1 MTYKVS
7 DLINISSIT
16 LADFDN
22 TRYPLIQKVD
32 AVNRAVS
39 HFQREVDYFVNALVL
54 NFTPETTPLFRG
66 FNIGDISTKIL
77 RAEYAGPNS
86 GRGRVHVPFIGSEY
100 LDKQFPYWR
109 DETGSTIREIVVNH
123 QNEGEFFVFP
133 ELRVADVDTDEIDGI
148 LMDTGSPN
156 LNILGTSGIIPE
168 DFNNYLHLTY
178 AERQPEFVIRQV
190 AGEDIIV
197 KAGQDADDNTEATLP
212 IYRDLADVLSH
223 YVAYSCL
230 NSASEIADARQAQ
243 SQLQLY
249 TEKVRQFAE
258 AKARGYVP
266 KNEIQTTLNT
276 GFTRNHTADGVG
288 YSHNRYSTRRYY

>member
-7 DLINISSIT
+7 DIIQIATIT
-16 LADFDN
+16 LADFDH

-39 HFQREVDYFVNALVL
+39 HFQREVDYFVNSLVL
-54 NFTPETTPLFRG
+54 NFTPEVTPVFRG
-66 FNIGDISTKIL
+66 FNIGDIATKIL

-86 GRGRVHVPFIGSEY
+86 GRGRINTPFIGSEY
-100 LDKQFPYWR
+100 LDKQSPYWR
-109 DETGSTIREIVVNH
+109 DDYGTSIECLVVNH
-123 QNEGEFFVFP
+123 QNESEFFSYP
-133 ELRVADVDTDEIDGI
+133 QLRVADVDTNDIDGI

-156 LNILGTSGIIPE
+156 LNILGTSGIVP
-168 DFNNYLHLTY
+168 DNYNNYLYLTY
-178 AERQPEFVIRQV
+178 AERQPEFVIRAV

-197 KAGQDADDNTEATLP
+197 KVGQDADDDTEATLP
-212 IYRDLADVLSH
+212 IYRDLADMLAH

-230 NSASEIADARQAQ
+230 NSASEVADARQAQ

-249 TEKVRQFAE
+249 TDKLRQIAA
-258 AKARGYVP
+258 AKARGYAGE
-266 KNEIQTTLNT
+266 NEIQVTLNT
-276 GFTRNHTADGVG
+276 GFTRNHSADGVG